1 MATLVRR
8 FDPFRELANL
18 QSDMRRMIYDE
29 GVGERSPRAWIP
41 ALDIWENKNEVVY
54 AFDLPGI
61 PEEKIAV
68 ELEDGALSVSAERKR
83 EETSSQDGL
92 HRYERHFGSFERTIA
107 LPAGVTEDDVK
118 ASYSGGVLELH
129 VRKPEQPKPHR
140 IPVSKSETAVS
151 KGEAGAI
158 EGKAKKKD

>member
-8 FDPFRELANL
+8 FDPFGELASL
-18 QSDMRRMIYDE
+18 QSDMRRMIYAE

-41 ALDIWENKNEVVY
+41 AVDIWESENEVVY

-68 ELEDGALSVSAERKR
+68 ELEDGALSVSAERER
-83 EETSSQDGL
+83 EDTSSQDGL
-92 HRYERHFGSFERTIA
+92 HRYERHFGSFERTIS
-107 LPAGVTEDDVK
+107 LPAGVTEADIK
-118 ASYSGGVLELH
+118 ASYSNGVLELR

-140 IPVSKSETAVS
+140 IPVAKS
-151 KGEAGAI
+151 EAGAI
-158 EGKAKKKD
+158 EGKAQKKE